1 MNMKPTFLILLVA
14 LTSCSF
20 KKSQLENQTKSGH
33 TELYSEPDS
42 PKNTDPKEF
51 KRVIIAATN
60 DIHGHYGSNEI
71 FFKDN
76 HQAENQSVRVGGVD
90 FISSYFKIL
99 REQYGQ
105 VLMLDSGDLFSA
117 KTNEINFISDFYS
130 TLGYDAITVGLNDFN
145 IKLPSKYHSSSDF
158 FKDFA
163 HKSKVPLILSNLYDL
178 KTSRVVEWPGTLPYL
193 IREVNGVKV
202 GILGL
207 IPDDIIEFTPL
218 DNRVGFYFE
227 GMLKSTLRHSRLLR
241 SLGAEIIVVLTHQ
254 GLKCGE
260 EIAQEL
266 KLPLSKVNFEA
277 ERKGI
282 CDLSEQMGE
291 YLNRLPPGLVDVV
304 IGGRTHQKT
313 ANIIN
318 TNLVLSGFEDGKS
331 FSYAELF
338 VDVKSKKLI
347 REKTIVHQPV
357 SFCQEF
363 FKETNDCYTEDT
375 TVDHKA
381 RMPAFFLGKKVE
393 PDVSVQQK
401 FHSFLKADSNQT
413 FVAPK
418 NLQSIIDFYSGDISY
433 INSDSGN
440 TKLILITIKGS
451 EVLEI
456 LEDEYNQGQA
466 SNWKPSPF
474 KLNQNGLEISLQGS
488 PIELRKEYK
497 ILTDIEIAQKHPSL
511 RKMISRSGNIS
522 LSNVSWSEPQM
533 IKDGVS
539 TSMSAS
545 EAVR

>member
-1 MNMKPTFLILLVA
+1 MKPIFLILFIA
-14 LTSCSF
+14 LSSCSF
-20 KKSQLENQTKSGH
+20 KKSQLENQTQSGH
-33 TELYSEPDS
+33 AELYSQPDS
-42 PKNTDPKEF
+42 PKDTDHKEF
-51 KRVIIAATN
+51 RRVIIAATN
-60 DIHGHYGSNEI
+60 DIHGHYESSEI
-71 FFKDN
+71 FFKDS
-76 HQAENQSVRVGGVD
+76 HQKESQSVRVGGVD

-99 REQYGQ
+99 RQQYGQ
-105 VLMLDSGDLFSA
+105 VLLLDSGDLFSA
-117 KTNEINFISDFYS
+117 KTKEMNFISDFYS

-145 IKLPSKYHSSSDF
+145 LKLPSRYHSSSDF

-163 HKSKVPLILSNLYDL
+163 VKSKVPLILSNLYDL
-178 KTSRVVEWPGTLPYL
+178 KTARVVEWPGTLPYL

-241 SLGAEIIVVLTHQ
+241 SLGAEIIVALTHQ

-266 KLPLSKVNFEA
+266 KLPLSKVNFEP

-282 CDLSEQMGE
+282 CDLSGQMGD

-338 VDVKSKKLI
+338 VDVKSKKVN
-347 REKTIVHQPV
+347 RDKTIVHQPV

-363 FKETNDCYTEDT
+363 FKETNDCYTEDS

-381 RMPAFFLGKKVE
+381 RMPAFFLGEKVE
-393 PDVSVQQK
+393 PDASVQQK
-401 FHSFLKADSNQT
+401 FHSFLKGNSNQS
-413 FVAPK
+413 FSVPK
-418 NLQSIIDFYSGDISY
+418 NIQSIIDFYSGDISY

-440 TKLILITIKGS
+440 TKLILMTLKGS

-456 LEDEYNQGQA
+456 LEEEYNLGQA
-466 SNWKPSPF
+466 ANWKPSPF
-474 KLNQNGLEISLQGS
+474 KLTQTGLEISIQGS
-488 PIELRKEYK
+488 PIEAGKDYK
-497 ILTDIEIAQKHPSL
+497 VLTDIEVAQKHPSL
-511 RKMISRSGNIS
+511 RKMISRSGNVT
-522 LSNVSWSEPQM
+522 LNNVSWGEPEM
-533 IKDGVS
+533 MKDGVS

-545 EAVR
+545 QAVR

>member
-1 MNMKPTFLILLVA
+1 MKPILLV
-14 LTSCSF
+14 LLVTLSSCSF

-42 PKNTDPKEF
+42 PKDTDSKEF

-60 DIHGHYGSNEI
+60 DIHGHYESSEI
-71 FFKDN
+71 FFKDI
-76 HQAENQSVRVGGVD
+76 HQKENQSVRVGGVD

-99 REQYGQ
+99 RQHYGQ
-105 VLMLDSGDLFSA
+105 ILMLDSGDLFSA
-117 KTNEINFISDFYS
+117 KTKEMNLISDYYS

-145 IKLPSKYHSSSDF
+145 LKLPSRYHSSSDF

-163 HKSKVPLILSNLYDL
+163 KKSKVPLILSNLYDL
-178 KTSRVVEWPGTLPYL
+178 KTARVVEWPGTLPYL

-254 GLKCGE
+254 GLECGE
-260 EIAQEL
+260 DIAQEL
-266 KLPLSKVNFEA
+266 KLPLSKVNFEP

-282 CDLSEQMGE
+282 CDLSGKMGE

-338 VDVKSKKLI
+338 VDVKSKKL
-347 REKTIVHQPV
+347 RRDKTIVHQPV

-363 FKETNDCYTEDT
+363 FKETNDCYTEDS

-381 RMPAFFLGKKVE
+381 RMPALFLGEKVE
-393 PDVSVQQK
+393 PDASVQQK
-401 FHSFLKADSNQT
+401 FHSFLKVNSNQT
-413 FVAPK
+413 FTAPK
-418 NLQSIIDFYSGDISY
+418 NIQSIIDFYSGDISY
-433 INSDSGN
+433 TNAGSGN
-440 TKLILITIKGS
+440 SKLVLMTLKGS

-466 SNWKPSPF
+466 ENWKPSPF
-474 KLNQNGLEISLQGS
+474 KLNETGLEISMQGA
-488 PIELRKEYK
+488 PIEAGKDYK
-497 ILTDIEIAQKHPSL
+497 ILTDIEVAQKHPSL
-511 RKMISRSGNIS
+511 RKMIPRSGNIT
-522 LSNVSWSEPQM
+522 LNNVSWSEPEM